1 MKIQSEMYPM
11 FILHYLITTKTHFFQ
26 VYVASMG
33 MKKKKFFFC
42 EKTFIQQFMY
52 ILFAVCLCKK
62 KKRIKEM
69 KNFLSF
75 FFCSFFYRLF
85 FFSKIN
91 MLIFFFHVLNVHTFF
106 FFFLP
111 FRRQKNILR

>member
-33 MKKKKFFFC
+33 MKKKKFFF
-42 EKTFIQQFMY
+42 
-52 ILFAVCLCKK
+52 FARKRSYSSLCISFLQCVCA
-62 KKRIKEM
+62 KKRKKEM

-75 FFCSFFYRLF
+75 FFVLF
-85 FFSKIN
+85 FTGFSS
-91 MLIFFFHVLNVHTFF
+91 
-106 FFFLP
+106 FL
-111 FRRQKNILR
+111 K